1 MRKKKY
7 WIEVIAEVENVTP
20 AYNNKGKLSEVK
32 IRYVYIVKNKKYKN
46 NKIAFGYRSN
56 GVEDHE
62 TLFNKLKIAKKIR
75 IYINPYNY
83 SDSILV
89 RGLNDSIIKMLIFS
103 IMWNSLLS
111 LFLIPLFTKENSVNR
126 HKKNLKIVFII
137 WSIGFYLIFTKPIC
151 ISIAEKIKIIEN
163 ESAKAE

>member
-1 MRKKKY
+1 M
-7 WIEVIAEVENVTP
+7 
-20 AYNNKGKLSEVK
+20 
-32 IRYVYIVKNKKYKN
+32 
-46 NKIAFGYRSN
+46 
-56 GVEDHE
+56 EDHE